1 MIGAIRLGFIGLVV
15 LTVIYVIVTIYSR
28 SVRRGKLEAEFDEDI
43 REGDRETFI
52 RDGLKAYERSFRR
65 KLILGVYVVPIL
77 VVIGLIYAM
86 NFM

>member
-28 SVRRGKLEAEFDEDI
+28 SVRRGKLETEFDEEI
-43 REGDRETFI
+43 REGDRQAFI
-52 RDGLKAYERSFRR
+52 RDGLKDYEKSFRR

-77 VVIGLIYAM
+77 AVIGLIYAV